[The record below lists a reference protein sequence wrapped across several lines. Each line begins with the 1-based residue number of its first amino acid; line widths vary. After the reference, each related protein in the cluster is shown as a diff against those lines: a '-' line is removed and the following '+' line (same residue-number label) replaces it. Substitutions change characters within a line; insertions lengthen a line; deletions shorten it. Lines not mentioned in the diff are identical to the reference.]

1 MLLAMEPLI
10 AIDADELL
18 DEWDSYADARFA
30 ELLASS
36 WGEDVLRNDVF
47 DHSVHFPTTMIL

>member
-30 ELLASS
+30 ELLACS

-47 DHSVHFPTTMIL
+47 DNIVFMC